1 MLRSGILFAPKHF
14 EWYEPVMNRL
24 RRLRIC
30 TALLLLTTWV
40 SGCGDATTDEV
51 VDTGPR
57 EGYPS
62 GATGIEEGMTIAN
75 LEFTN
80 GDGTP
85 FTLGDIHA
93 DGRNQLLLISTSA
106 GWCTACIEEQPSL
119 VALHDEYANSGLFVL
134 VTVFETSEFEPSDAD
149 LAARWR
155 TQYDLPF
162 DVVADIDFLLDDYY
176 DSALTP
182 MNMFVDV
189 NTMEI
194 IKITTGWDQSLVDAI
209 VQAKL

>member
-1 MLRSGILFAPKHF
+1 
-14 EWYEPVMNRL
+14 MNRF
-24 RRLRIC
+24 RAISIVS
-30 TALLLLTTWV
+30 ALVAMTFFC
-40 SGCGDATTDEV
+40 GACGDAATDEV
-51 VDTGPR
+51 IDTGPR

-85 FTLGDIHA
+85 FTLGEIHA
-93 DGRNQLLLISTSA
+93 DGKNQLLLISTSA

-119 VALHDEYANSGLFVL
+119 VDLHDQYRDAGLFVL
-134 VTVFETSEFEPSDAD
+134 VTVFETLEFEPADAE

-155 TQYDLPF
+155 EQYDLPF
-162 DVVADIDFLLDDYY
+162 AVVADIDFVLDDYY
-176 DSALTP
+176 DSELTP

-209 VQAKL
+209 VEAKL